1 MNGALNSEIEWV
13 VTQMVR
19 RRWATRSAMV
29 SSSGQVL
36 AICTPDSPLSS
47 DFEPDLP
54 TERQPTAERAL
65 VARLAVELLDGERWL
80 YVDFGA
86 VRMMARLSRE
96 TRADAVV
103 SWLATELRRIGI
115 TVERESMAQD

>member
-1 MNGALNSEIEWV
+1 MNGALNTEIEWV
-13 VTQMVR
+13 MTQMVHR
-19 RRWATRSAMV
+19 GWATRSAVV

-36 AICTPDSPLSS
+36 ALCSAESIRSINSDEELPPEHSPSPDR
-47 DFEPDLP
+47 
-54 TERQPTAERAL
+54 TL

-80 YVDFGA
+80 YVDLGS

-103 SWLATELRRIGI
+103 SWLAAELRRIGI